1 MGTEEILYEI
11 EGVPDTFYE
20 EARENVVLAGDVH
33 VMDEKPAERLAY
45 AREFAGDINE
55 ALDRYNADTVVFN
68 GDTGSPDHIGTILEE
83 LEASQA
89 IFIEGDEDRKKDKEI
104 NYNGWAN
111 LLEKEGAEH
120 FDTDVDYRLEDE
132 HMRLDEAIDLPGH
145 YPVHVQHF
153 PEDCQDSEH
162 DLGFQA
168 TWFANPLAYELD
180 AYDISSSMN
189 EMPQVGIHSHNHG
202 YDAQQI
208 GKTALISLPGG
219 RSNYVTNGNLPENGL
234 AAISFGKNDLEVVH
248 QARETGVIQESQRF
262 RETKKGFKMVDSKGK
277 AHFTPLD
284 RYEKG
289 ELPPK
294 YLQHLLES
302 PNRKRINH

>member
-1 MGTEEILYEI
+1 MGTKEIFYDI

-20 EARENVVLAGDVH
+20 EARENVVMIGDVH

-45 AREFAGDINE
+45 AREVAWDINE
-55 ALDRYNADTVVFN
+55 ALEKYNSDTVVFN

-83 LEASQA
+83 LEAEKA
-89 IFIEGDEDRKKDKEI
+89 VFVEGDEDRKKDPER

-111 LLEKEGAEH
+111 LLDKESSDH
-120 FDTDVDYRLEDE
+120 FDTEVDYRLEDE
-132 HMRLDEAIDLPGH
+132 HIRLDEIIDIPGY

-162 DLGFQA
+162 ELGFQA
-168 TWFANPLAYELD
+168 AWFANPLAYELD
-180 AYDISSSMN
+180 SYDVSPSMN
-189 EMPQVGIHSHNHG
+189 EMPQVGVHSHNHG

-208 GKTALISLPGG
+208 GKTGLISLPGG
-219 RSNYVTNGNLPENGL
+219 RDNYVTNGNLPRNGL
-234 AAISFGKNDLEVVH
+234 TAFSFGENDFEVIH
-248 QARETGVIQESQRF
+248 QGRETGAIQESQRF
-262 RETKKGFKMVDSKGK
+262 KETKKGFKMIDSKGK

-289 ELPPK
+289 ELPPT
-294 YLQHLLES
+294 YLQHLLEN